1 MSKYIKSQR
10 KEKKS
15 LNFTKRMHGIT
26 PYIFLTI
33 FGAIMWILT
42 YICLYFYKE
51 VFLCYIKSHIK
62 FEEKSYLMKI
72 KEYKS
77 YLPRIFIFNLII
89 IVFWMITF
97 FMKDE
102 YRFYIIKGGFIFFV
116 IIYIIFWSFYYKFN
130 YNKTGFF
137 DDFYIIFNFIKKEW
151 FNENDNINDN
161 DDTKEKKE

>member
-1 MSKYIKSQR
+1 MTKYVKYGR

-15 LNFTKRMHGIT
+15 SNFTRRIQGIT
-26 PYIFLTI
+26 PYIFLSL
-33 FGAIMWILT
+33 FGTMIWILT

-89 IVFWMITF
+89 IAFWIITF
-97 FMKDE
+97 FMRDE
-102 YRFYIIKGGFIFFV
+102 YRFYIIKGGFICFAIFYV
-116 IIYIIFWSFYYKFN
+116 IFWILYYK
-130 YNKTGFF
+130 YNHNKGGFF
-137 DDFYIIFNFIKKEW
+137 DDLYIIFNFIKKEW
-151 FNENDNINDN
+151 FNENNNDSDNDNI
-161 DDTKEKKE
+161 KEKKE